1 MLPRSILRL
10 LAVAAVLLAVGPVRA
25 QLAAVSPFMP
35 PSGARG
41 VSTLTANAPLEYRG
55 VAELPGGAAFRVVDP
70 SRKTGV
76 WVKLNELDPELGVV
90 VKQHDAEH
98 ETVVVEYQGRT
109 LTLPLHQS
117 KVASAGAAMPNP
129 ANLVMPPPAAL
140 APTPAAP
147 PALAAQQA
155 QLDAVAAAVAQRRA
169 LREQAQQQMQ
179 QGTPLAPQVIQQQQ
193 QQRAQKAQNTPA
205 TPQTQTGQTN
215 ANGQNPQR
223 AQRKNRTGQPQ

>member
-1 MLPRSILRL
+1 MSRILTPWSR
-10 LAVAAVLLAVGPVRA
+10 VLSLT
-25 QLAAVSPFMP
+25 SPHVTPLDSQSARRCRRF
-35 PSGARG
+35 ARG
-41 VSTLTANAPLEYRG
+41 RTGALTANAPLEYRG

-70 SRKTGV
+70 ARKTGV

-169 LREQAQQQMQ
+169 LREQAQQQIQ
-179 QGTPLAPQVIQQQQ
+179 QGAALAPQVIQQQQ
-193 QQRAQKAQNTPA
+193 QQRAQNAQNSPA
-205 TPQTQTGQTN
+205 ATQNQNGQTN
-215 ANGQNPQR
+215 ANGQNTQR
-223 AQRKNRTGQPQ
+223 GQRGRTRNNQPQ